1 MESSH
6 LIKKIE
12 TGKLSI
18 HEITHE
24 NVNEIV
30 CEVTGKTAIFYAV
43 HFQRNDIVSRLFKMG
58 ASIYRKDKYNKT
70 PLDYASHSTM
80 VCIQEFLSQE
90 VKSLIKEN
98 DSLNKQNMSKKR
110 KLEEISDENEDLRK
124 NDYERIKEKRKLE
137 HTIVSKEE
145 IIEQLK
151 RENEK
156 TEENLKDAQKAFKT
170 LRNSIGSKK

>member
-1 MESSH
+1 VRGGAAGARGQGARSMLGSSGSSWQQY
-6 LIKKIE
+6 LCCCLLRSS
-12 TGKLSI
+12 G
-18 HEITHE
+18 
-24 NVNEIV
+24 
-30 CEVTGKTAIFYAV
+30 CAG
-43 HFQRNDIVSRLFKMG
+43 RLFTCACICPELLEACG
-58 ASIYRKDKYNKT
+58 
-70 PLDYASHSTM
+70 LDFQHKQ